1 MLLKCQQHVKQRW
14 FIPKLLQDVWDLSA
28 MKPRIPFRLCT
39 SADLMMETLQKCI
52 IICRLHAPLTSYS
65 MCVLWA
71 EQTSVFFFLQ
81 QPPHELQGSWALC
94 VAHGHCML
102 NNKLRQFLV
111 EFLVE
116 QPGLTCSVVNMF
128 PTALLYQH
136 LGHLISLQVAES
148 QFCIWA

>member
-1 MLLKCQQHVKQRW
+1 MLSKGGLFRSCYKMFGICPQWNRGSHSASARQLIWWWR
-14 FIPKLLQDVWDLSA
+14 LS
-28 MKPRIPFRLCT
+28 RSVL
-39 SADLMMETLQKCI
+39 SYADSM
-52 IICRLHAPLTSYS
+52 LHWQATV
-65 MCVLWA
+65 CVFYG
-71 EQTSVFFFLQ
+71 QSRHQCFFFLQ

-148 QFCIWA
+148 QFCIWV